1 MKRLSQTGSLRLPGV
16 LLLAVL
22 VMSWPAAGQQFEKQ
36 EFKSSGVL
44 VERFNELFTLR
55 DYRGLEFKVEVNMDT
70 EIEEQK
76 SNFFRD
82 PKQYSVHD
90 LIPGLDVRVKGFKDS
105 SGKVVDQQIKFT
117 QNALKV
123 AKAIVSQIAPI
134 EQNMSK
140 SNTLLKHTQTR
151 VERGE
156 HRAEVLSGQVGEL
169 TAGLKLTRS
178 DVRDARRQAEQASAE
193 AGAAHHRIS
202 ALDEYKTEELCTL
215 HFAFN
220 SWTLSAEDQ
229 SMLDRLAATAK
240 KRTGYL
246 IEVKGFA
253 SADGDTGY
261 NHRLSQRRADQVV
274 EHLLQQIP
282 MRHLVTPYGYGSNLP
297 VADNETLKGRQENR
311 RVEIRLLINR
321 GLDQTLDTARL
332 TSGQVK
338 RF

>member
-1 MKRLSQTGSLRLPGV
+1 MQRESETGSLRLPGV

-22 VMSWPAAGQQFEKQ
+22 VMSWPAAGQQAEKR

-76 SNFFRD
+76 SNFFRH

-90 LIPGLDVRVKGFKDS
+90 LIPGLDVRVKGIKDS
-105 SGKVVDQQIKFT
+105 SGKVVAQQIKFT

-123 AKAIVSQIAPI
+123 AKAIVSQVAPV
-134 EQNMSK
+134 EQDLSQSNM
-140 SNTLLKHTQTR
+140 LLQHTQTR

-156 HRAEVLSGQVGEL
+156 HRTEMLSGQVDEL

-178 DVRDARRQAEQASAE
+178 DVRDTQRQAQQASAE
-193 AGAAHHRIS
+193 ADAAHHRIT
-202 ALDEYKTEELCTL
+202 ALDEYKTEKLCTL

-220 SWTLSAEDQ
+220 SWMLSAEDQ
-229 SMLDRLAATAK
+229 SMLDRLMAIAK
-240 KRTGYL
+240 KKTGYL

-253 SADGDTGY
+253 SSDGDTGY

-274 EHLLQQIP
+274 EYLLQQIP
-282 MRHLVTPYGYGSNLP
+282 MRRLVTPYGYGSSLP

-321 GLDQTLDTARL
+321 GLDQTMHTARL

-338 RF
+338 SF